1 MTEPRRP
8 LELYGYPT
16 DEPAPPETDHCPFLN
31 GKCVKQRKSESSQT
45 IGSCIV
51 GHGGKP
57 QLICPIRMRATTQIF
72 HDVAHLLEGDV
83 QKVIV
88 IPEINIQGFGNV
100 DFTIA
105 GLDRKGRPVDFFGL
119 EFQTNDTTNS
129 GGIWDARQDFF
140 AGALD
145 ENYSYGLNWKM
156 TAKLVL
162 KQALDKASVFS
173 KWNKKY
179 VWAMQ
184 DTLLARLG
192 TYADMTDF
200 HPEKDGDDVFF
211 YGYEVYRGKKRY
223 EMRLADRVGSNI
235 EGVAKANA
243 PRDVTEHVL
252 GTFEAVV
259 SREARKPKRS
269 FMLEDAS

>member
-1 MTEPRRP
+1 VT
-8 LELYGYPT
+8 
-16 DEPAPPETDHCPFLN
+16 
-31 GKCVKQRKSESSQT
+31 
-45 IGSCIV
+45 
-51 GHGGKP
+51 
-57 QLICPIRMRATTQIF
+57 
-72 HDVAHLLEGDV
+72 HLLEGGV

-88 IPEINIQGFGNV
+88 IPEITIQGFGNV
-100 DFTIA
+100 DFTVA
-105 GLDRKGRPVDFFGL
+105 GLDAQGQPVDFFGL
-119 EFQTNDTTNS
+119 EFQTNDTTAS
-129 GGIWDARQDFF
+129 GGIRDARQDFF
-140 AGALD
+140 AGRLRD
-145 ENYSYGLNWKM
+145 GYGYGLNWKH

-184 DTLLARLG
+184 DTLLERLG

-211 YGYEVYRGKKRY
+211 YGYEVYRGKRRY
-223 EMRLADRVGSNI
+223 EMRLVQRVGSNI

-259 SREARKPKRS
+259 AREARKPQRS
-269 FMLEDAS
+269 FTLEDAG